1 MDQLCTGRV
10 AIVTGAGRG
19 IGRAHAVTL
28 AEHGAA
34 VVVNDLGTHIDG
46 TSDGSELADEVV
58 ADIVA
63 SGGRAV
69 ANGDDVA
76 DWEGAQRLINQAVET
91 FGGLDVVVN
100 NAGILRDRVLVNM
113 TEEEWDGV
121 IRTHLKG
128 TFAPARWAATY
139 WRSRAKAGEP
149 NDARIIN
156 TTSVSGLYGNPGQ
169 TNYGAAKAGIAMFT
183 QIAAAELDRYGVTVN
198 AIAPLAITRM
208 NEGLPDMVE
217 MSDEERDAMSA
228 RRIAQVST
236 WLASPQSAGVT
247 GRVFEASADW
257 VAVAEGWHRGPVG
270 RSVDD
275 DAEVDAAMRALLAQ
289 ARPNADLDGQDQT

>member
-1 MDQLCTGRV
+1 MEQLCAGRV
-10 AIVTGAGRG
+10 AVVTGAGRG

-28 AEHGAA
+28 AEHGASI
-34 VVVNDLGTHIDG
+34 VVNDLGTAIDG
-46 TSDGSELADEVV
+46 TSDGSELAQQVV
-58 ADIVA
+58 AEITA
-63 SGGRAV
+63 AGGQAV

-76 DWEGAQRLINQAVET
+76 DWEGAQRLINQAIET

-139 WRSRAKAGEP
+139 WRERAKAGES

-156 TTSVSGLYGNPGQ
+156 TTSVSGLYGNAGQ
-169 TNYGAAKAGIAMFT
+169 TNYSAAKAGIATFT
-183 QIAAAELDRYGVTVN
+183 QVAADELGRYGVTVN

-208 NEGLPDMVE
+208 NEGLPDMVA

-228 RRIAQVST
+228 RRVAQVST
-236 WLASPQSAGVT
+236 WLASSQSADVT

-270 RSVDD
+270 ASVDD
-275 DAEVDAAMRALLAQ
+275 DGAVDGAMRALLAQ
-289 ARPNADLDGQDQT
+289 ARPNADLDGQDRT